1 MSPFLG
7 VSFSRLS
14 SFRLGLPSKNWGGSL
29 YLSDHYP
36 LRESMMFSLCDSKSE
51 YNRRLAG
58 RFIDISVCHRRM
70 RTQRRG
76 RSVGPP
82 TIADAKNDV
91 LSANAAGFSGE
102 REFVTL
108 ETIR

>member
-7 VSFSRLS
+7 VSFSG
-14 SFRLGLPSKNWGGSL
+14 SFPFDCGCRQKTGETP
-29 YLSDHYP
+29 YLSDHFP
-36 LRESMMFSLCDSKSE
+36 LRESMMSSLCDSKLE
-51 YNRRLAG
+51 YNRRFAG

-91 LSANAAGFSGE
+91 LSAKAVGFSGE
-102 REFVTL
+102 REFATL